1 MTVLMTGARGTSAG
15 PCWRAGRKRRRPPSA
30 PACWSAGS
38 TTVPAE
44 ADRMI
49 ADAPDK
55 RIEDSGKA
63 ANRGPDDD
71 DGTAGTLAR
80 RANGTSAP
88 SMVRI
93 GVFAW

>member
-1 MTVLMTGARGTSAG
+1 MIYQHAT
-15 PCWRAGRKRRRPPSA
+15 
-30 PACWSAGS
+30 
-38 TTVPAE
+38 AE